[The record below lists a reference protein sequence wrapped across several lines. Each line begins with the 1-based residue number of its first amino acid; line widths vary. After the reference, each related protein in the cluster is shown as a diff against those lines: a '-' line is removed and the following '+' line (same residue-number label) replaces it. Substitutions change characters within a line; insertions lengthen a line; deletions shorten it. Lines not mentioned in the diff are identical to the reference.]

1 MQQKQLAQLLDISPA
16 MVSRL
21 AKRGMPVDTLERA
34 ERWRKRHLEPGRV
47 KGSRFG
53 TSKTTPRKPPSP
65 KSPALDISDVDDVAT
80 AGARL
85 DSVVSSNNSTLND
98 VEHMGRLLDA
108 ALLQGNAYAV
118 AVRTHQLRGLLADMA
133 TDASPR
139 LSVRVWVALL
149 DYILHK
155 NAKIKTHQGMGEV
168 LTPAECGA
176 IFGPAWPWPGHVVVY
191 QACDFYHN
199 SLNGWPDGLDDDDV

>member
-53 TSKTTPRKPPSP
+53 TSKATPP
-65 KSPALDISDVDDVAT
+65 KTASAKSRALDVSDDDVVT
-80 AGARL
+80 ADAWL
-85 DSVVSSNNSTLND
+85 DSVVVSNNSTLND
-98 VEHMGRLLDA
+98 VEPVGQLLDA
-108 ALLQGNAYAV
+108 ALVQGNPYAV
-118 AVRTHQLRGLLADMA
+118 TVRTHQLRGLLADMA
-133 TDASPR
+133 ADASPR

-149 DYILHK
+149 DFMLHQE
-155 NAKIKTHQGMGEV
+155 AKIRVHPDPCEL

-176 IFGPAWPWPGHVVVY
+176 LFGPGWPWPAHVVVY
-191 QACDFYHN
+191 EACDFDHN
-199 SLNGWPDGLDDDDV
+199 SLNGWPDGFDDEDDD

>member
-53 TSKTTPRKPPSP
+53 TSKATPLKTASP
-65 KSPALDISDVDDVAT
+65 KRPALDMSDDDVAT

-85 DSVVSSNNSTLND
+85 DSVVMSSDSTLAD
-98 VEHMGRLLDA
+98 VEAVGQLADA
-108 ALLQGNAYAV
+108 ALVQGNPYAA

-133 TDASPR
+133 ADASPR
-139 LSVRVWVALL
+139 LSVRAWVALL
-149 DYILHK
+149 DFMLHEE
-155 NAKIKTHQGMGEV
+155 AKIKTHPDMGEL
-168 LTPAECGA
+168 LTPEECGA
-176 IFGPAWPWPGHVVVY
+176 LFGPACPWPAHVVVY
-191 QACDFYHN
+191 EACDYDHN
-199 SLNGWPDGLDDDDV
+199 SLIGWPDGFDDDDDD